1 MKIER
6 LKLTNFRNY
15 SQLEIELGPKINIF
29 IGNNGEGKTN
39 ILESIY
45 ILSLSKSHRSGLEEN
60 LIKYDESISKIDG
73 LIRRDDLL
81 NKQSII
87 LTRQK
92 KQLFFNN
99 KEIRRN
105 SDYVSKFCII
115 SFTPDDLEVV
125 KGSPNVRRS
134 LINIDISQVNNQYI
148 KYLNEYN
155 QIIKMRNEYLKRL
168 NIDGNKDIRYL
179 DILNQKMIDN
189 AVYIYKYRF
198 SFFDKI
204 NSYVER
210 IFNKITGL
218 SNLKIIYNSTLGV
231 NCFDE
236 EKIRKNYINKT
247 KKNFNAE
254 LLQGQT
260 LIGPHRD
267 DFSFIL
273 EDKDMKL
280 FASQGQQRMAVISLK
295 IAEIYLF
302 KEELKENPVLLLD
315 DIFSEIDS
323 SKRNKIIKYLNND
336 IQSILILENL
346 KLSEY
351 KKFSKLFEE
360 DVYKFIDLGT
370 CVSRRNSYGGT
381 SPNNI
386 DVQIKYLIS

>member
-39 ILESIY
+39 ILASIY
-45 ILSLSKSHRSGLEEN
+45 ILSLSKSNRSGLEEN
-60 LIKYDESISKIDG
+60 LIKYDENISKVEG

-81 NKQSII
+81 NKQSVI
-87 LTRQK
+87 LTREK
-92 KQLFFNN
+92 KQLFLNN
-99 KEIRRN
+99 KEIRR
-105 SDYVSKFCII
+105 SVDYVSKFCII
-115 SFTPDDLEVV
+115 SFTPDDLEVI

-134 LINIDISQVNNQYI
+134 LINIDISQINNQYI

-155 QIIKMRNEYLKRL
+155 QIVKMRNEYLKKL

-198 SFFDKI
+198 AFFDKI
-204 NSYVER
+204 NNYIEK
-210 IFNKITGL
+210 IFNKVTGL
-218 SNLKIIYNSTLGV
+218 SNLKIVYNSTIGV
-231 NCFDE
+231 NNFNE
-236 EKIRKNYINKT
+236 EKIRKNYINKI

-336 IQSILILENL
+336 IQSIITTT
-346 KLSEY
+346 
-351 KKFSKLFEE
+351 
-360 DVYKFIDLGT
+360 DL
-370 CVSRRNSYGGT
+370 NDI
-381 SPNNI
+381 N
-386 DVQIKYLIS
+386 IKYQKEAYVFNVKNNNVTKKGRLNNGRGKSRNKL